1 MAQEVC
7 PTCGMPKELC
17 VCEEI
22 SKEEQQITVKI
33 ERKRYGKEMTVIEG
47 FGPDIDLESLARDLK
62 KKLAC
67 GGTYKENKRKI
78 ELQGNHK
85 RRMKDI
91 LKEMN
96 YSEDQID
103 VK

>member
-1 MAQEVC
+1 MSQDIC

-22 SKEEQQITVKI
+22 SKEEQKITVKI
-33 ERKRYGKEMTVIEG
+33 ERKKYGKEMTVIEG
-47 FGPDIDLESLARDLK
+47 FGNDIDLESLASDLK

-67 GGTYKENKRKI
+67 GGTYKEDEGKI

-85 RRMKDI
+85 RRIKDL
-91 LKEMN
+91 LKEKN
-96 YSEDQID
+96 YTEDQIN

>member
-1 MAQEVC
+1 MSQEIC
-7 PTCGMPKELC
+7 STCGMPKELC

-33 ERKRYGKEMTVIEG
+33 EKKRYGKEMTVVEG
-47 FGPDIDLESLARDLK
+47 FGPDIDLDSLASDLK

-67 GGTYKENKRKI
+67 GGTYKEDERRI

-85 RRMKDI
+85 RRMKNI
-91 LKEMN
+91 LTDMN
-96 YSEDQID
+96 YSEEQID